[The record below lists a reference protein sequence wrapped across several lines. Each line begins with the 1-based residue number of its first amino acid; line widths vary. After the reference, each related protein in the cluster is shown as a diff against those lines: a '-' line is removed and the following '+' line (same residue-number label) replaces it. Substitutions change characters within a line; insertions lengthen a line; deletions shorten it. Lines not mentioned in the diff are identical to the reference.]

1 MGLFKKKI
9 NEEKATDYFFW
20 AYDKILSKEEMHLN
34 KNKLAKLIEAYPVF
48 KDVEQVTFNL
58 QLSAVNLELLD
69 IAWTKYLFPKGVDM
83 LEMITFNSKV
93 QEKLKVKYPSITKL
107 EDLMHEY
114 NQCFAKIHPS
124 IGGFTF
130 MADRFIVHILGDN
143 LDDVSAD
150 NQEDINNAVREIHAQ
165 FNDTY
170 AVSRASI
177 KQHKLVS

>member
-20 AYDKILSKEEMHLN
+20 AYDKVLSKEEMHLN

-48 KDVEQVTFNL
+48 KDVKQVTFNF

-83 LEMITFNSKV
+83 LEMITFNNKV
-93 QEKLKVKYPSITKL
+93 QEQLKEKYPALTKL

-114 NQCFAKIHPS
+114 NQCFAKSTPS

-130 MADRFIVHILGDN
+130 MADRFVVHLLDN
-143 LDDVSAD
+143 NLEGISPAHQD
-150 NQEDINNAVREIHAQ
+150 DINNAVQEIHAQ

-170 AVSRASI
+170 EISRTSI
-177 KQHKLVS
+177 KQHKLVN